1 MNELGMLAEWW
12 VSNAY
17 TDRDVSIA
25 TLAPQFAGLCD
36 EIAHEHAA
44 PSFVEEIDVRV
55 AVSLEDC
62 LKSATPLG
70 RYTASTEIRAAIQ
83 AYRVAESFESL
94 NELAVF
100 MPLITGYRKPSTLI
114 DGLREHEAFRHVIDL
129 SRDASKELLT
139 EALAVMV
146 ATVQLD
152 GTTAVVSNK
161 GLYLIPGVKERVYLA
176 DPELVDLVRSRTNKI
191 NDIAVIVKDHPGI
204 TADLIIE
211 MFEHE
216 QKALR
221 GGLL

>member
-1 MNELGMLAEWW
+1 MDELGMLAEWW

-17 TDRDVSIA
+17 TDRDVSIT
-25 TLAPQFAGLCD
+25 TLAPQFAELCD
-36 EIAHEHAA
+36 GIAHEHAA

-83 AYRVAESFESL
+83 VYRVTESFESL

-114 DGLREHEAFRHVIDL
+114 AGLREHESFRNVIDW
-129 SRDASKELLT
+129 SRDASTALLT

-161 GLYLIPGVKERVYLA
+161 GMYLIPGVEECLYLA
-176 DPELVDLVRSRTNKI
+176 DPELVDLVRSRTDKI
-191 NDIAVIVKDHPGI
+191 KDIVDIVKDNPGI
-204 TADLIIE
+204 AADHIID

-221 GGLL
+221 GGVL